1 MQHLFIFSKTR
12 FVSELLEKVL
22 SHSEFRPFALE
33 QTSEIEFFLNDMKPQ
48 KIIIDTPDFS
58 DDELKQLAL
67 NLNLRNDSI
76 TVYLILKKNLRAQD
90 ASGYINIFTYPNTK
104 IEFIERPFSPFE
116 LLNQLKTIP

>member
-1 MQHLFIFSKTR
+1 
-12 FVSELLEKVL
+12 LLEKVL

-58 DDELKQLAL
+58 DDELKQLAH

-90 ASGYINIFTYPNTK
+90 ASGYINIFTYAKTK